1 MNIDTNA
8 PSTGTQVQG
17 LHTQRRSPA
26 VAPAFAVH
34 TDPINI
40 LIVDDEPKNLTVLET
55 VLDDPDYRLVRA
67 GSADQALHALV
78 MEEFALLILDIRL
91 PGMTGFELAQMIKQ
105 RKKTADLPIIF
116 LTAYYN
122 EDQHVLEGY
131 GTGAVDYLVKP
142 VNPAILR
149 SKVAV
154 FAELHRKRLALFA
167 EVTERRRVEEQ
178 LRELNDS
185 LEQRVTERTQALEIA
200 RASLHETGERYRS
213 LFEGSLDAIF
223 FLDADERFKA
233 ANPAALQLI
242 TRTLEELK
250 TIRFLDLCE
259 SDQRETVRQLF
270 HDAFRRQG
278 FAIDTA
284 LVTVTGERRDLFI
297 SGAPEIQDGK
307 VVGISCIARDITQRI
322 KTEEALRLSETRYR
336 ELIQG
341 LPAAVYTTD
350 ERGHITLYNQAAI
363 ALWGREPEVGK
374 DLWGGWWKAYRPD
387 GTPLPLDK
395 WPMTVALREGR
406 PIRGEEILIERP
418 DGTRRNVLPH
428 PEPMRN
434 ARGAIIGGI
443 NMLIDIT
450 DQKKA
455 ETKLLKQTAMLQ
467 EQTEIMNLAHVLV
480 RDMEDRIIHWNV
492 GAQRLYGFEPHE
504 AIGMVS
510 HDRLQTAFPE
520 PLERIRETLKR
531 EDKWTGELSHK
542 TKDGHSMVVLSHW
555 ILHRDGNSEPV
566 AILEVNSDI
575 TDRKRIEADLRES
588 EERLRLAQKAGKIGA
603 FEWNMK
609 TGVNT
614 WSKELEAM
622 YGLPPGGFPGTQKA
636 WESLVHSEDRPHAL
650 ERVKHSI
657 DTGEPGEAEFR
668 VVWPDGSTHWLTG
681 RWQVFKDET
690 GSPLCLT
697 GVNID
702 VTADKKAEA
711 ALRESEARFHAIAD
725 AAPVLIWISGPDKQC
740 SYVNKGWLDFTGR
753 TIEQEL
759 GNGWTEGVYSGD
771 FDLCLKTYVEAFD
784 KQGPFEMEFRLR
796 RFDGQYRWILDRGIP
811 RLGPDGTFLG
821 YIGTCIDI
829 TELKQAKETVQESE
843 ERLGGIIS
851 SAMDAIITIDEMQ
864 RVTDFNNAAEL
875 MFGCAAAAALGQPID
890 HFIPERFRAKHT
902 HHIRAFGDTQV
913 TKRQMGAL
921 GTIYGRRADGNEFP
935 IEASISQL
943 RTHAGKFY
951 TVILR
956 DITDRVRHEEVL
968 QERDHTLTTV
978 NESLKK
984 HAVALAEA
992 NKELEGFSYS
1002 VSHDLRAP
1010 LRTIDAF
1017 SRIVEEDHGPRLN
1030 DEGRRSL
1037 SIVRKAVGQAGE
1049 LIDDLLEFSKL
1060 GRQGMSFRVVKM
1072 ADLAREAA
1080 ENLRIMREG
1089 RQVELT
1095 IGDLPAC
1102 QGDRRFLK
1110 LVWMNLLTNAFKY
1123 TKNRKEAR
1131 IDIGWMPDDRSADSV
1146 IYYVKDNGIGFNM
1159 AYAHKLFG
1167 VFQRL
1172 HPREDFDGTG
1182 VGLAVVQRIVQ
1193 RHDGRVWAEGKVDEG
1208 ATFFFSLRRATA

>member
-1 MNIDTNA
+1 
-8 PSTGTQVQG
+8 
-17 LHTQRRSPA
+17 
-26 VAPAFAVH
+26 
-34 TDPINI
+34 
-40 LIVDDEPKNLTVLET
+40 
-55 VLDDPDYRLVRA
+55 
-67 GSADQALHALV
+67 
-78 MEEFALLILDIRL
+78 
-91 PGMTGFELAQMIKQ
+91 
-105 RKKTADLPIIF
+105 
-116 LTAYYN
+116 
-122 EDQHVLEGY
+122 
-131 GTGAVDYLVKP
+131 
-142 VNPAILR
+142 
-149 SKVAV
+149 
-154 FAELHRKRLALFA
+154 
-167 EVTERRRVEEQ
+167 
-178 LRELNDS
+178 
-185 LEQRVTERTQALEIA
+185 
-200 RASLHETGERYRS
+200 
-213 LFEGSLDAIF
+213 
-223 FLDADERFKA
+223 
-233 ANPAALQLI
+233 
-242 TRTLEELK
+242 
-250 TIRFLDLCE
+250 
-259 SDQRETVRQLF
+259 
-270 HDAFRRQG
+270 
-278 FAIDTA
+278 
-284 LVTVTGERRDLFI
+284 
-297 SGAPEIQDGK
+297 
-307 VVGISCIARDITQRI
+307 
-322 KTEEALRLSETRYR
+322 
-336 ELIQG
+336 
-341 LPAAVYTTD
+341 
-350 ERGHITLYNQAAI
+350 
-363 ALWGREPEVGK
+363 
-374 DLWGGWWKAYRPD
+374 
-387 GTPLPLDK
+387 
-395 WPMTVALREGR
+395 
-406 PIRGEEILIERP
+406 
-418 DGTRRNVLPH
+418 
-428 PEPMRN
+428 
-434 ARGAIIGGI
+434 
-443 NMLIDIT
+443 
-450 DQKKA
+450 
-455 ETKLLKQTAMLQ
+455 
-467 EQTEIMNLAHVLV
+467 
-480 RDMEDRIIHWNV
+480 
-492 GAQRLYGFEPHE
+492 
-504 AIGMVS
+504 
-510 HDRLQTAFPE
+510 
-520 PLERIRETLKR
+520 
-531 EDKWTGELSHK
+531 
-542 TKDGHSMVVLSHW
+542 
-555 ILHRDGNSEPV
+555 
-566 AILEVNSDI
+566 
-575 TDRKRIEADLRES
+575 
-588 EERLRLAQKAGKIGA
+588 
-603 FEWNMK
+603 
-609 TGVNT
+609 
-614 WSKELEAM
+614 
-622 YGLPPGGFPGTQKA
+622 
-636 WESLVHSEDRPHAL
+636 
-650 ERVKHSI
+650 VKHSI

-829 TELKQAKETVQESE
+829 TELKQAKEAVQESE

-978 NESLKK
+978 NEALKK
-984 HAVALAEA
+984 QAVALAEA

-1072 ADLAREAA
+1072 ADLARETA

-1123 TKNRKEAR
+1123 TKNRKEAK
-1131 IDIGWMPDDRSADSV
+1131 IEVGWMPDDASADSV

-1159 AYAHKLFG
+1159 AYAHKMFG

-1208 ATFFFSLRRATA
+1208 ATFFFSLRKAPA